1 MNQVN
6 KSSARWLAAGLIAA
20 VVFAALIT
28 LAISAAPPGTEPPA
42 KQTLE
47 ASIEQTRVAAS
58 VKPQPPPGPSPI
70 PATAAPAPVPR
81 RPAGAGNIVTDFVPP
96 FPAMSHVITSMWYAD
111 SGGTRVIVYAGALRD
126 EPGVQASASQG
137 IVIVVVQTIQGAS
150 SSGGGT
156 YTAPGKTGPLRITDA
171 NGERL
176 VLQSDNG
183 ATLYFD
189 VTTRQ
194 FASSP

>member
-1 MNQVN
+1 M
-6 KSSARWLAAGLIAA
+6 KRYARWLIAGLAA
-20 VVFAALIT
+20 AAVFAALVA
-28 LAISAAPPGTEPPA
+28 LALSAAPPGTLPPA

-58 VKPQPPPGPSPI
+58 VKPQPPPGPTPV
-70 PATAAPAPVPR
+70 PATSAPAQVPR
-81 RPAGAGNIVTDFVPP
+81 RSAGAGNIVTDFAPP

-111 SGGTRVIVYAGALRD
+111 SGGTRLIVYAGALRD
-126 EPGVQASASQG
+126 EPGAQAAASQG
-137 IVIVVVQTIQGAS
+137 VVIVLAQTTQGDRLP
-150 SSGGGT
+150 GGGT
-156 YTAPGKTGPLRITDA
+156 YLAPGKTGPLHIADA
-171 NGERL
+171 NGLRL

-189 VTTRQ
+189 VSTRQ